1 MSLQHTENQK
11 VSWLHSK
18 AYRVLI
24 LSSSVDE
31 HREWCVNNVQTNS
44 WRVISSGE
52 NEHSFFFKEPQ
63 DHTLF
68 RKQFLNSDRI
78 MDIQ

>member
-1 MSLQHTENQK
+1 MSIENGASIMFK
-11 VSWLHSK
+11 LIAGVLLVS
-18 AYRVLI
+18 
-24 LSSSVDE
+24 
-31 HREWCVNNVQTNS
+31 
-44 WRVISSGE
+44 E

-68 RKQFLNSDRI
+68 REQFLNSDRI